1 MTTYRRRLAG
11 LTVMGLLVATSLAR
25 AADWP
30 EKPITLVVPF
40 SPGGTTDVVARVLA
54 QSVGEQ
60 LGQVMV
66 VDNKSGANGNIGSA
80 FVARAAPDG
89 YTALFNTSSIAL
101 TPALDKTL
109 GYDVRKDLAPVIL
122 TTVVPLG
129 LVINPALPVNTVGEF
144 VDYAKKNPGK
154 LFYGSAGNGNLT
166 HLVAHQIVQHFG
178 IEATHVPYKGSA
190 PAELDV
196 VAGNVQF
203 LTSSIN
209 STMASFIQEGRMRLL
224 AISTAK
230 RVATFPQTPTLAESG
245 MADFGEAGAWH
256 GVMVPAGTP
265 EHVIARLNQAFSHA
279 LNDPAVLEKL
289 RAQNAEPLGSSPA
302 QYGAYIDKELARWAV
317 LVKSAGV
324 SIN

>member
-1 MTTYRRRLAG
+1 MMTYRRCLVRLAA
-11 LTVMGLLVATSLAR
+11 VGLLTAVSLVR

-40 SPGGTTDVVARVLA
+40 TPGGTTDVVARVLA
-54 QSVGEQ
+54 QRVGEH
-60 LGQVMV
+60 LGQTVV

-89 YTALFNTSSIAL
+89 YTVLFNTSSIAL
-101 TPALDKTL
+101 APALDKNL
-109 GYDVRKDLAPVIL
+109 SYDVRTDLTPVVL
-122 TTVVPLG
+122 TTIVPLG
-129 LVINPALPVNTVGEF
+129 LVVTPSLPVSTVGEL
-144 VDYAKKNPGK
+144 VDYARKNPGK

-209 STMASFIQEGRMRLL
+209 ATMASFIQNGRMRLL
-224 AISTAK
+224 AVSTAK
-230 RVATFPQTPTLAESG
+230 RVAGFPQTPTLAESG
-245 MADFGEAGAWH
+245 MTDFGEAGAWH
-256 GVMVPAGTP
+256 GVMAPASTP
-265 EHVIARLNQAFSHA
+265 EQIINRLNQAFLHA
-279 LNDPAVLEKL
+279 LNDPIVLEKL

-302 QYGAYIDKELARWAV
+302 QYGAYLEKELVRWEA
-317 LVKSAGV
+317 LIKSAGV
-324 SIN
+324 SMD